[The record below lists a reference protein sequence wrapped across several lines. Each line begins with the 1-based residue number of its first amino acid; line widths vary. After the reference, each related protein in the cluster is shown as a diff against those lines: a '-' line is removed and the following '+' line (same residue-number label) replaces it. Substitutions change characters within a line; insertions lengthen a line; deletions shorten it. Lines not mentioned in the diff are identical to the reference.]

1 MVFTTSFVSGP
12 ISVIAFNACGNSN
25 ARTKTV
31 YGKPSKPT
39 VINGPT
45 TFCSTDTV
53 TFSTVA
59 VFGNNTYVWTVP
71 AGYTILSGQNTTSIS
86 VTGGAAVVNGS
97 VCVKAKNTCG
107 TSSNL
112 CITINTT
119 AGASA
124 IGTIS
129 GQATGVCVSTKTYS
143 ITSQAGS
150 TYVWS
155 VPAGA
160 TLLSGQGTSSI
171 SVSFT
176 GSFTTGNIS
185 VTKTAACGSPATGS
199 LAISGKPATPS
210 SISGPVTPCFNAQ
223 NVTYT
228 CSVTS
233 GASSYIWTVPAGVTI
248 VSGQG
253 TNAVVLNFA
262 GTAGSV
268 LAIKAKAGNAC
279 GTSTNFTLN
288 VTLQA
293 CPRLSSDENMEILLY
308 PNPTNDELTVS
319 WSSWSDEK
327 VQLSCIDIL
336 GQTIYQ
342 KEINANE
349 GRNEFKLNTSLISD
363 GVYFMRIS
371 KEGIIQ
377 SRKFVV
383 KQ

>member
-1 MVFTTSFVSGP
+1 M
-12 ISVIAFNACGNSN
+12 
-25 ARTKTV
+25 
-31 YGKPSKPT
+31 
-39 VINGPT
+39 
-45 TFCSTDTV
+45 
-53 TFSTVA
+53 
-59 VFGNNTYVWTVP
+59 P

-268 LAIKAKAGNAC
+268 LAIKAKASNAC

-319 WSSWSDEK
+319 WFTDSDEDLL
-327 VQLSCIDIL
+327 VTCIDIL
-336 GQTIYQ
+336 GQQLLSKNYESVAIASGI
-342 KEINANE
+342 KI
-349 GRNEFKLNTSLISD
+349 NTSNFSN
-363 GVYFMRIS
+363 GVYFIRVVQ
-371 KEGIIQ
+371 GDVV
-377 SRKFVV
+377 RTRRFVV
-383 KQ
+383 KH